1 MAFTRFHDD
10 PCRIMKQLQQSTDP
24 CLYYLNQ
31 PGNGSSPPFM
41 GDPQILLQKWGA
53 NLRTN
58 TINLES
64 SLIGMDR
71 RLGRDCLGAAY
82 PNTTPASRQIN
93 YPVYQKEI
101 TEQPRT
107 TNPAWNARDLEQ
119 TSWWILPL
127 DPQENVCLP
136 FQNNLDTRKLEKDN
150 YMPCGYTQ
158 TSPPVKK
165 RD

>member
-31 PGNGSSPPFM
+31 PGNGTTPPFM

-64 SLIGMDR
+64 NLMGMDR
-71 RLGRDCLGAAY
+71 PLGKDCLNTVY
-82 PNTTPASRQIN
+82 QDTTPASRQMD
-93 YPVYQKEI
+93 YPVYQKEV

-119 TSWWILPL
+119 TKWWILPL
-127 DPQENVCLP
+127 NPQENVCLP

>member
-1 MAFTRFHDD
+1 MSFTRFHDD

-31 PGNGSSPPFM
+31 PGNGTSPPLM
-41 GDPQILLQKWGA
+41 GDPQVLLQKWGA

-64 SLIGMDR
+64 NLLGMNR
-71 RLGRDCLGAAY
+71 PLGRDCPNTVY
-82 PNTTPASRQIN
+82 QNTTPSSRAIS
-93 YPVYQKEI
+93 YPVYQKEV

-107 TNPAWNARDLEQ
+107 TNPAWTARDLEQ
-119 TSWWILPL
+119 TNWWILPL
-127 DPQENVCLP
+127 NPQENVCLP
-136 FQNNLDTRKLEKDN
+136 FQNNLDTRKLEKDH
-150 YMPCGYTQ
+150 YMPCGK
-158 TSPPVKK
+158 TSNPPSTAK